1 MGPQGAGPGPAG
13 GAGRGR
19 GAGPGGQP
27 GAGPRRGGIPDGAI
41 VGLLAFLLGTTAL
54 FWAATGLGGLLD
66 HGHFPRPLPFLST
79 AGAIRHL
86 ATDPNDLPG
95 AWPTTT
101 PSTLPSALV
110 FWLTFFA
117 MLALALA
124 VLIAVATTRAR
135 RRAAVAAAAAGAGA
149 VSASATAGASAT
161 ATAFAGTAP
170 EAAFPRQA
178 DDEPA
183 AMAPSVAPEQQH
195 VTSSPVTAS
204 PVTPPPGT
212 GIAASPTLPRP
223 WYVGEA
229 VAPFTLPAGTTCVFA
244 PEATASARRDLV
256 QGVIADAATQPL
268 IVVGADPALWE
279 QRPAH
284 RRASRFD
291 PQQISAEDPEHPRG
305 RWAPHS
311 GCEDPVVATARAHAL
326 LLPTVRPTSD
336 ASDVEEKAVRDLA
349 ETLLRCW
356 LHAAALDNR
365 PFRHVARWAST
376 AGGASGGLGGNF
388 GGNFGGGGAPRQE
401 AVAILNTT
409 DAHRSGEG
417 WGGLLQAA
425 LLRPSPALDAA
436 LARIRAALVSVGE
449 LHILAACT
457 PDSPSAALDPSAVLR
472 AGEVNSLYV
481 LGQAGETR
489 LRENVPGMPHSAMP
503 LLTALVDDA
512 FERAR
517 QAVTRSASGR
527 MDPPLLWVLDDV
539 AAVAPFPGLPE
550 LMARGGP
557 MGLHALTVLRSPE
570 QARARWGERAVHS
583 LWTNSDNRAVL
594 GPLEPQALTAL
605 LAGLNHVL
613 PEAGSAPASIGLGRD
628 ELLLLPGRRADGA
641 MPQRF
646 RIGS

>member
-1 MGPQGAGPGPAG
+1 M
-13 GAGRGR
+13 
-19 GAGPGGQP
+19 
-27 GAGPRRGGIPDGAI
+27 
-41 VGLLAFLLGTTAL
+41 
-54 FWAATGLGGLLD
+54 D
-66 HGHFPRPLPFLST
+66 HGHFPHPLPFLST
-79 AGAIRHL
+79 ASAIRHL

-101 PSTLPSALV
+101 ASTLPSALA

-117 MLALALA
+117 MLALVLA
-124 VLIAVATTRAR
+124 GLIAVATARAR
-135 RRAAVAAAAAGAGA
+135 HRAAVAAASAALAASTPGSGTGSGAG
-149 VSASATAGASAT
+149 S
-161 ATAFAGTAP
+161 AGTVP
-170 EAAFPRQA
+170 EGAFPRQA
-178 DDEPA
+178 DDEGAVRADA
-183 AMAPSVAPEQQH
+183 APTTAYAEPWPDSGSPISGSP
-195 VTSSPVTAS
+195 TSGP
-204 PVTPPPGT
+204 PVTPPPGA
-212 GIAASPTLPRP
+212 GIAPAPTQPRP

-229 VAPFTLPAGTTCVFA
+229 AATFTLPPGTTCVFA
-244 PEATASARRDLV
+244 PEATATARRSLV
-256 QGVIADAATQPL
+256 QRVIADATTQPL
-268 IVVGADPALWE
+268 VVVGADPALWE

-305 RWAPHS
+305 RWAPHG
-311 GCEDPVVATARAHAL
+311 GCEDPAVATARAHAL
-326 LLPTVRPTSD
+326 LLPTTRPTSD
-336 ASDVEEKAVRDLA
+336 ASDVQEKAVRDLA

-376 AGGASGGLGGNF
+376 AGGASGGS
-388 GGNFGGGGAPRQE
+388 GAPRQE

-425 LLRPSPALDAA
+425 LLHPSPSLDAA
-436 LARIRAALVSVGE
+436 LARIRAALASVGE

-457 PDSPSAALDPSAVLR
+457 PDSPSAALDPGMLLR
-472 AGEVNSLYV
+472 EGEVNSLYV

-489 LRENVPGMPHSAMP
+489 LRDDVPGMSHSAMP
-503 LLTALVDDA
+503 LLTALVDDT

-517 QAVTRSASGR
+517 RAAARSASGR
-527 MDPPLLWVLDDV
+527 IDPALLWVLDDV

-557 MGLHALTVLRSPE
+557 MGLHALAVLRSPE

-605 LAGLNHVL
+605 LVGLNYSL
-613 PEAGSAPASIGLGRD
+613 PGGGPARPESIGPESIRLGRD
-628 ELLLLPGRRADGA
+628 ELLLLPGRRPDGA
-641 MPQRF
+641 TPQRF